1 MEDRLKALK
10 DKLGV
15 QWNELAQLI
24 GISVPMLGFLRR
36 GERNPSPKVL
46 LTIKTLED
54 SDCSTTTSTKDELQ
68 RWKARA
74 HAAESRAAVA
84 EEKLRLVNEA
94 LGFILQGTSKLKEA
108 VK

>member
-1 MEDRLKALK
+1 MEDRLNALK
-10 DKLGV
+10 ERLGV

-36 GERNPSPKVL
+36 GDRKPSPKVL
-46 LTIKTLED
+46 LSIKTLED
-54 SDCSTTTSTKDELQ
+54 SDCSTTTATKDELQ

-74 HAAESRAAVA
+74 HAAEARAAVA

-94 LGFILQGTSKLKEA
+94 RGLILQGTSKLKEA
-108 VK
+108 VR